1 MKVFVFRADASAHIG
16 FGHVMRCLTLA
27 QALTETGHACH
38 FISRQLP
45 DVLQQRLISAGIS
58 LHALDY
64 AFAAEK
70 EAPFTV
76 DEHADAAQTQQ
87 ALDSLA
93 GGKVLIVDHYG
104 LGLDW
109 ERTLRAGV
117 ERIMVID
124 DLASRHHDCDI
135 LLDQNLRRTEADY
148 RPLVPDSC
156 DILAG
161 TRFTLLRKEFAQK
174 RALLV
179 ETEVSS
185 DVHSVLINLG
195 GGDNLPLLTQCLHS
209 LTNHFQHL
217 SLNLTL
223 VTGQPI
229 NEKALL
235 NAVKLP
241 SSWSIKLMSNIDTMA
256 DILATTDIAIGA
268 AGTSAWERCCLGVPS
283 ILFVLAD
290 NQQVIANALAE
301 QGAALIVAN
310 PDASFTQAFQSLL
323 DPVLRKTLR
332 RNSFALCDGLGVERV
347 VAKLSP

>member
-1 MKVFVFRADASAHIG
+1 MLFVFRADASPRIG

-27 QALTETGHACH
+27 QALTENGHTCH

-58 LHALDY
+58 VHALDY
-64 AFAAEK
+64 ALAAEK

-76 DEHADAAQTQQ
+76 AEHADAAQTQQ
-87 ALDSLA
+87 VLDSLA
-93 GGKVLIVDHYG
+93 GSKVLIVDHYG

-109 ERTLRAGV
+109 ERTLRADV

-135 LLDQNLRRTEADY
+135 LLDQNLGRTEADY

-156 DILAG
+156 QILAG

-174 RALLV
+174 RAALV
-179 ETEVSS
+179 ET
-185 DVHSVLINLG
+185 DVPTEARSVLINLG
-195 GGDNLPLLTQCLHS
+195 GGDSLPLLTQCLHS
-209 LTNHFQHL
+209 LVNHFQHL

-241 SSWSIKLMSNIDTMA
+241 SSWSIRLLSNIDTMA
-256 DILATTDIAIGA
+256 DILAATDIAIGA
-268 AGTSAWERCCLGVPS
+268 AGSSAWERCCLGVPS

-301 QGAALIVAN
+301 EGAALVVTN

-323 DPVLRKTLR
+323 DPEVRTTLR
-332 RNSFALCDGLGVERV
+332 ANSSRLCDGLGVERV
-347 VAKLSP
+347 VAKLLP